1 MGTLVLLPTHEDYP
15 YPLYRQKQKNQGIQ
29 GGLDTPDSFVRTT
42 PLSSSSPKET
52 ATPPQDRQQL
62 RQYILTHSL
71 KGAKMF
77 KTRTPFIG
85 QVETVPSP
93 EDPDIEFGIKR
104 VGNREVM
111 IHRDRNAAVR
121 YIQRDTANGEE
132 FISEKDYPVGS
143 MTLDTVSLC
152 LASWNIADEKGQV
165 VPINRDTIQDYTSP
179 VELNFLYEKIHEFNP
194 VLSGKTEQKND
205 SGNS

>member
-1 MGTLVLLPTHEDYP
+1 
-15 YPLYRQKQKNQGIQ
+15 
-29 GGLDTPDSFVRTT
+29 
-42 PLSSSSPKET
+42 
-52 ATPPQDRQQL
+52 
-62 RQYILTHSL
+62 
-71 KGAKMF
+71 MF

-85 QVETVPSP
+85 QIETVPSP

-179 VELNFLYEKIHEFNP
+179 VELNFLYDKIHEFNP